1 MAEGLAG
8 FSFKQWGRGESVKAA
23 SLRYCPR
30 ARQAASCFEIGYKE
44 SKFSIPAASG
54 A

>member
-1 MAEGLAG
+1 MTKDLAG
-8 FSFKQWGRGESVKAA
+8 FSFKQWGMGENVAAA

-44 SKFSIPAASG
+44 SKFSIPAALST
-54 A
+54 